1 VEAQSTVT
9 VALVAAVVGLAGVEA
24 QSTVTVALVAAV
36 VATANLRLR

>member
-1 VEAQSTVT
+1 LSLV
-9 VALVAAVVGLAGVEA
+9 VAAVVGLAGVEA